1 MNIEEEYQKNIETDN
16 QMILKVDIAKNIPK
30 TYAVNFTSSLHFIS
44 PVLVLFFTE
53 WGGITLQ
60 QTLLLQSWFMGWMFI
75 LEIPTGTVADYFG
88 RKISLVLSQVI
99 MIIAILIYSSVPV
112 FSMFLLGEF
121 LFALAI
127 TLSSGA
133 NEALIYDTLKDMGQ
147 EAESEEIFGR
157 FRSSGLIGILCGS
170 LLGSLIAVTFG
181 VRYCFLFMVFPTI
194 ISLIISFT
202 LKEPLRHENGKQ
214 KQQNMLQILKE
225 SSKYFLKKENRAV
238 QILTIDSIVISVI
251 SYFIIWLWQ
260 TKLSVIGVNIAFF
273 GIINFGMLL
282 GQIILLNTTVYLK
295 KLLKSKKTVI
305 SLTALLT
312 GIGFLLVGSFMG
324 MIPVIIGVIIAATFG
339 MSRRTLLMNY
349 INKNIPSEQRA
360 TILSAIAMFRQFI
373 LMILIPIVG
382 IFVDMS
388 LNTVL
393 VILGIIAVIWSLI
406 SPVKEKYLIN

>member
-16 QMILKVDIAKNIPK
+16 QMISKVDIAKNIPK
-30 TYAVNFTSSLHFIS
+30 TYAVNFASSLHFIS

-60 QTLLLQSWFMGWMFI
+60 QTLILQSWFMGWMF
-75 LEIPTGTVADYFG
+75 LMEIPTGTVADYFG

-99 MIIAILIYSSVPV
+99 LIIAILIYSSVPV
-112 FSMFLLGEF
+112 FSMFMLGEF

-133 NEALIYDTLKDMGQ
+133 NEAFIYDTLKEIGQ
-147 EAESEEIFGR
+147 EAESEKIFGR
-157 FRSSGLIGILCGS
+157 FRSSGLIGILSGS

-181 VRYCFLFMVFPTI
+181 VRYCFLFMVFPTM

-214 KQQNMLQILKE
+214 KKQNMLQILKE
-225 SSKYFLKKENRAV
+225 SSKYFLKTENRAV
-238 QILTIDSIVISVI
+238 QILTIDSIIISVI

-282 GQIILLNTTVYLK
+282 GQIVLLNTTVYLK
-295 KLLKSKKTVI
+295 KLLRSKKAVI

-339 MSRRTLLMNY
+339 MSRRTLLLNY
-349 INKNIPSEQRA
+349 INKYIPSEQRA
-360 TILSAIAMFRQFI
+360 TIISAVAMFRQFI